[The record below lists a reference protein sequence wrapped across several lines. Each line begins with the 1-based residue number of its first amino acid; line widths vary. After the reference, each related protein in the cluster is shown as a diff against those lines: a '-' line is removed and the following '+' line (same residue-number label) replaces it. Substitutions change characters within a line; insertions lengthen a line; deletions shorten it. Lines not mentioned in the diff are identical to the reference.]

1 MEKITKEFLIKELL
15 NATPGDIVHLE
26 WRNECDNFYSGAC
39 KFISCQVQMIGK
51 PYNIQVEDIQTGEI
65 FHLEL
70 EMITRCEIIR
80 KNLFPEP
87 IHLLEKIGEGKLVF
101 DERAFYKYTGNT
113 RHFNIVINGDIYEC
127 LFKKVNDAFSYC
139 AEITCGLWRGDK
151 VYSRTRL
158 WNDRIHMEDISVS
171 DVQTFS
177 LKEFRIQTLSGDLI
191 PFEDLFKKENVYRWN
206 IELEVGEAYSLRLP
220 DYENLVDGIFMG
232 YDEHLDVI
240 KFTIFDTDKSDTK
253 VIDITKKMIEDGDC
267 EVRQL
272 ALSYHRRDQRDC

>member
-1 MEKITKEFLIKELL
+1 MNTVTKEFLIKELL
-15 NATPGDIVHLE
+15 NAYAGDVVTLE
-26 WRNECDNFYSGAC
+26 WKDKIIHSGEYR
-39 KFISCQVQMIGK
+39 FISCMVNMMGQ
-51 PYNIQVEDIQTGEI
+51 PYDIRVENIETGETN
-65 FHLEL
+65 HLEL
-70 EMITRCEIIR
+70 EMITKCEII
-80 KNLFPEP
+80 KKELFPEP
-87 IHLLEKIGEGKLVF
+87 LHLLEKIGEGKLVF

-151 VYSRTRL
+151 VYNRTRL
-158 WNDRIHMEDISVS
+158 WNDRIHMEDISIS
-171 DVQTFS
+171 DVQTFA

-232 YDEHLDVI
+232 YDEHLDAI

-272 ALSYHRRDQRDC
+272 TLSYQRRGRHE